1 MKELKKSPR
10 LQLEKF
16 STIFTQL
23 GLVLVLFIVFIS
35 LEYETEYSEV
45 VCTIPKEEVAD
56 VFTYDK
62 PIVFVKQ
69 KVQRVQQR
77 AEPLITTVIDNPEV
91 VPDTTPDE
99 TIVDVPVDDTP
110 VVDVATFDEEVE
122 DDIIDEAD
130 DPTPVSMKFV
140 SKVPVFK
147 GCENLSEQESRKC
160 FDKKI
165 NRLINRYFDTDLANE
180 LGLKKGKNKIL
191 TQFVIDKNGNVTDV
205 QIRAPHVRLKKE
217 TQRIINKIP
226 VFTPGENNG
235 KPVNVRYT
243 LPINFQV
250 EY

>member
-45 VCTIPKEEVAD
+45 VYKQPKEDPTD